1 MRSYKMA
8 DFTITDAQYE
18 NDRDGNKIMI
28 VATINDTESC
38 WITIPSEGNVHYDE
52 IMRQVKAGT
61 LTIAEAD

>member
-52 IMRQVKAGT
+52 IMRQVEAGT